1 MRLLHS
7 ALIALATAA
16 VVSVS
21 ILIGVTTQPFVTA
34 IPSKMPEVD
43 PARLQAHVKYL
54 SVDAHPRSYEQRGKT
69 DMAVRYI
76 ADELR
81 AAGATVTFQD
91 IKVQEET
98 YQNIIARFGPA
109 TGPRLVVGAHYD
121 SHGDAQAGAQDP
133 RGYTKDSH
141 TPGADDNA
149 SGVAGLIELAR
160 LLSRNPPKRSVEL
173 VAYALEEPPYFRSD
187 DMGSMRHAQ
196 SVKDLQ
202 PGVELMIALEMIGTF
217 SDAPD
222 SQDYPVPGMRSLYSD
237 KGNFIAIVG
246 NLSNFNISRRVNA
259 HMAGATDLPV
269 YSINAPPLIPGID
282 FSDHLSYW
290 AAGIPALMVTDTAF
304 MRNKH
309 YHLAGDT
316 YDKLDYQRMAKV
328 VQGVAAVVY
337 GF

>member
-1 MRLLHS
+1 MNTFKS
-7 ALIALATAA
+7 QWTALAIA
-16 VVSVS
+16 VVLTFSGCAV
-21 ILIGVTTQPFVTA
+21 VTQPFV
-34 IPSKMPEVD
+34 MPITSTVPAVD

-54 SVDAHPRSYEQRGKT
+54 SVDAYPRSYEQRGRT

-76 ADELR
+76 ADQLR
-81 AAGATVTFQD
+81 AVGATVTFQD
-91 IKVQEET
+91 IRVREET
-98 YQNIIARFGPA
+98 YQNIIARFGPT
-109 TGPRLVVGAHYD
+109 TGPWLVVGAHYD
-121 SHGDAQAGAQDP
+121 SHGDTAAGAQDP
-133 RGYTKDSH
+133 RGYTQDSH

-173 VAYALEEPPYFRSD
+173 VAYALEEPPYFRND
-187 DMGSMRHAQ
+187 DMGSMSHAQ
-196 SVKDLQ
+196 SVKAQQ

-217 SDAPD
+217 SDAPG
-222 SQDYPVPGMRSLYSD
+222 SQNYPVPGMRNLYSD

-246 NLSNFNISRRVNA
+246 NLSNFNITRRVKA

-269 YSINAPPLIPGID
+269 YSINAPTLIPGID

-316 YDKLDYQRMAKV
+316 YDKLDYPRMAKV

-337 GF
+337 DF

>member
-1 MRLLHS
+1 MNTFRS
-7 ALIALATAA
+7 QWTALAIA
-16 VVSVS
+16 VVLTVS
-21 ILIGVTTQPFVTA
+21 GCAVVTQPFV
-34 IPSKMPEVD
+34 MPITSTVPAVD

-54 SVDAHPRSYEQRGKT
+54 SVDAYPRSYEQRDKT

-76 ADELR
+76 ADQLR

-98 YQNIIARFGPA
+98 YQNIIARFGPT

-121 SHGDAQAGAQDP
+121 SHGDTAAGAQDP
-133 RGYTKDSH
+133 RGYTQDSH

-160 LLSRNPPKRSVEL
+160 LLSLNPPKRSVEL

-196 SVKDLQ
+196 SVKDLK

-217 SDAPD
+217 SDAPG
-222 SQDYPVPGMRSLYSD
+222 SQNYPIAGMRNMYSD

-246 NLSNFNISRRVNA
+246 NLSNFNITRRVKA
-259 HMAGATDLPV
+259 HIAGATDLPV
-269 YSINAPPLIPGID
+269 YSINAPTLIPGID

-290 AAGIPALMVTDTAF
+290 AVGIPALMVTDTAF

-316 YDKLDYQRMAKV
+316 YNKLDYPRMAKV

>member
-1 MRLLHS
+1 MRLLYS
-7 ALIALATAA
+7 VCIAMTAA
-16 VVSVS
+16 MVASVAAMIS
-21 ILIGVTTQPFVTA
+21 VTTQPFVTP
-34 IPSKMPEVD
+34 IPSTAPAVD
-43 PARLQAHVKYL
+43 PQQLQAHVKYL
-54 SVDAHPRSYEQRGKT
+54 SVDAYPRSYEQRGKT
-69 DMAVRYI
+69 DMAVHYI
-76 ADELR
+76 ADQLR

-91 IKVQEET
+91 IRVQEET
-98 YQNIIARFGPA
+98 YKNIIATFGPA

-121 SHGDAQAGAQDP
+121 SHGDTQAGAQAAG
-133 RGYTKDSH
+133 GYSQDSH

-160 LLSRNPPKRSVEL
+160 LLSRNPPKCSVEL

-196 SVKDLQ
+196 SVKALR

-217 SDAPD
+217 SDAPG
-222 SQDYPVPGMRSLYSD
+222 SQDYPVAGMRNLYSD

-246 NLSNFNISRRVNA
+246 NLSHFNNSRRVKA
-259 HMAGATDLPV
+259 LMAGATDLPV
-269 YSINAPPLIPGID
+269 YSINAPTLIPGID